1 MTLDLRA
8 TYDLGQR
15 VSDEPVIQVC
25 ENFLQTNEIADLI
38 AVAQANLQRAVVSD
52 AKAGAVSPGRTN
64 QNCWVRHRQTE
75 AIGRLGDRLSQL
87 VGLSLDQAESF
98 QVIHYQETQ
107 EYRPHYDAWDAST
120 ERGQRC
126 MAQGGQR
133 LVTCLLYL
141 NTVAEGGSTCF
152 PQLDLEVRAIQGR
165 LLLFHN
171 CEPGT
176 NLRHPHSLHGG
187 QPVRRG
193 EKWACNLWFRE
204 RRYPTA
210 SAAKSSG
217 FKRVI

>member
-1 MTLDLRA
+1 MTLNLRHH
-8 TYDLGQR
+8 YDIGQR
-15 VSDEPVIQVC
+15 VNDEPLIQVC
-25 ENFLQTNEIADLI
+25 ENFLQADEMADLI
-38 AVAQANLQRAVVSD
+38 AAAQSHLQRAVVSD

-64 QNCWVRHRQTE
+64 QNCWVGHRQSQ
-75 AIGRLGDRLSQL
+75 AIGRLCDRLSQL
-87 VGLSLDQAESF
+87 IGLPLQQAESL
-98 QVIHYQETQ
+98 QVIHYKETQ

-126 MAQGGQR
+126 MARGGQR

-141 NTVAEGGSTCF
+141 NDVTEGGGTYF

-176 NLRHPHSLHGG
+176 TLRHPDSLHGG
-187 QPVRRG
+187 QPVLRG

-204 RRYPTA
+204 RSYRQTPPP
-210 SAAKSSG
+210 
-217 FKRVI
+217 RRLV